1 MSSSFDLTPINPVLL
16 RRASIQASFNAAPHC
31 QGIHF
36 VLRFPMTTAATKP
49 WISLL
54 ATGGLMIT
62 AALIAPPAK
71 AQTPCMSG
79 LPVNTIT
86 NSGPSGYSC
95 ELGGLSYTFF
105 NNLAELDNP
114 NAVVN
119 FQTSQLMQTITFANL
134 DYQGAVGFF
143 YKIISPNEEIT
154 DIELSYSQDPQLPDP
169 IVEILTTAPTLPKP
183 PSPVVA
189 LTVETVFESDT
200 SMGPPFQTLTS
211 LTHTIHKTP
220 APLPLAGAGLAFGF
234 SRKLRRRIHDATH
247 THGAV

>member
-1 MSSSFDLTPINPVLL
+1 VSSSFDLTPINPVLL
-16 RRASIQASFNAAPHC
+16 GRASIQASFKAAPHC

-62 AALIAPPAK
+62 AALVAPPAK

-79 LPVNTIT
+79 LPVSTIVS
-86 NSGPSGYSC
+86 SGPSGYSC
-95 ELGGLSYTFF
+95 ELGGLNYTFF
-105 NNLAELDNP
+105 DNLAELDNP
-114 NAVVN
+114 GAIVN
-119 FQTSQLMQTITFANL
+119 FQTSQLLQVITFDNL
-134 DYQGAVGFF
+134 TTEGAVGFF
-143 YKIISPNEEIT
+143 YKLISPFETIT
-154 DIELSYSQDPQLPDP
+154 DIQLSYSQDPPLPDP
-169 IVEILTTAPTLPKP
+169 IMEILITAPTLPKP

-189 LTVETVFESDT
+189 LTVETVFESDP
-200 SMGPPFQTLTS
+200 SVGPPFQTLRS

-234 SRKLRRRIHDATH
+234 SRKLRRRIHNASH
-247 THGAV
+247 KRGAV